1 MTRLT
6 IPLGRTLTADD
17 SIYGVRVIAETARDG
32 SWDTRLEF
40 ESRSGIR
47 LSTEAR
53 ECASRDEVCEWTKRV
68 GEETLRRA
76 LARASVGRIERREDR
91 EGKQIIGPLRRSMN

>member
-17 SIYGVRVIAETARDG
+17 SIYGVRVIAETATDG
-32 SWDTRLEF
+32 SWETRLEF

-47 LSTEAR
+47 LSTSAR
-53 ECASRDEVCEWTKRV
+53 ECASRDEVCAWTQRL

-76 LARASVGRIERREDR
+76 LTRASVGKIERRDDQER
-91 EGKQIIGPLRRSMN
+91 SPIIGPLRRSMN